1 MSPRDEHHLQDDLE
15 AMADGGH
22 ALSPARREALQQHI
36 DSCGACQSALQ
47 NTQAALAALHSEGLQ
62 PSAGFDAA
70 LYAKLDAIDAIDAQ
84 GPASFWASVR
94 QFLTPPRIYA
104 LGAVAAVTLVVIAA
118 SQPWHNAGP
127 EAPAPL
133 AQAELLELARD
144 QQMYESLELLRDL
157 DMLEDLEVIEALDLE
172 EG

>member
-1 MSPRDEHHLQDDLE
+1 MSPSEEHHLQDDLE
-15 AMADGGH
+15 AMADGGR

-36 DSCGACQSALQ
+36 DSCQACQAALHD
-47 NTQAALAALHSEGLQ
+47 TQAALAALNSEDLQ
-62 PSAGFDAA
+62 PSEGFDAA
-70 LYAKLDAIDAIDAQ
+70 LYAKLDAIDAEQ
-84 GPASFWASVR
+84 PSSFWANFR
-94 QFLTPPRIYA
+94 HWLTPPRLYA

-118 SQPWHNAGP
+118 SQSGGLSEP
-127 EAPAPL
+127 ETSAPL
-133 AQAELLELARD
+133 AQAELLDLVQD